1 MNAALWR
8 KAIRESRLQLI
19 VSSVLLVLFGW
30 LLVWL
35 MSLIPILM
43 IRDLLK
49 TLPEG
54 MNRFMEAVAGVPI
67 DQITTTAGRL
77 SILYVH
83 VITTLVCIGWA
94 VGRGSDVVS
103 GEITRGT
110 MDLLLALPIRRVE
123 VVFVSA
129 VVAAIGAMVLALS
142 VWLGTWIGLATT
154 NPPAEMDP
162 TKLLP
167 AVAML
172 PIAQPLAPPEPVS
185 IAIFWPGVLNL
196 AAMTF
201 CLAGLTALLSS
212 WDRVRWRTIWLAGGL
227 FVVSFAVKMVA
238 RMWPPGEWMKYLSFL
253 TAFEPQQLILIRNDA
268 TRGLAWRYDGIL
280 LAIGLAGYAAAAVIF
295 TRRDIPAEH

>member
-1 MNAALWR
+1 MNRALWH
-8 KAIRESRLQLI
+8 KAIREARVQLI
-19 VSSVLLVLFGW
+19 LSSAILVLFGW

-35 MSLIPILM
+35 MSLIPILT

-49 TLPEG
+49 SLPNE
-54 MNRFMEAVAGVPI
+54 MNRFMEAAAGVPV

-110 MDLLLALPIRRVE
+110 MDLLLTLPIRRVE
-123 VVFVSA
+123 VVLASA
-129 VVAAIGAMVLALS
+129 VVAGVGAMVLAVS

-154 NPPAEMDP
+154 SPPEQMEPA
-162 TKLLP
+162 KLLP
-167 AVAML
+167 GAAML
-172 PIAQPLAPPEPVS
+172 RIPLGPVPPEQVS
-185 IAIFWPGVLNL
+185 IAIFWPGVFNL
-196 AAMTF
+196 ATMTF

-238 RMWPPGEWMKYLSFL
+238 RLWEKGDWMKYLSFL
-253 TAFEPQQLILIRNDA
+253 TAFEPQQLILIHNDA
-268 TRGLAWRYDGIL
+268 TRGLAWQYDGIL
-280 LAIGLAGYAAAAVIF
+280 LAIGLAGYAAAAVVF
-295 TRRDIPAEH
+295 TRRDIPAAH

>member
-1 MNAALWR
+1 MNRALWR

-35 MSLIPILM
+35 MSLVPILV
-43 IRDLLK
+43 IRDLLR
-49 TLPEG
+49 TLPG
-54 MNRFMEAVAGVPI
+54 AVNRFMEAAAGIPI
-67 DQITTTAGRL
+67 DQITTYAGRL

-83 VITTLVCIGWA
+83 VITMLVSIGWA

-110 MDLLLALPIRRVE
+110 MDLLLTLPIRRVE
-123 VVFVSA
+123 VVAVSA
-129 VVAAIGAMVLALS
+129 VVAAVGALVLAVS

-154 NPPAEMDP
+154 SPPKQLEPA
-162 TKLLP
+162 KLLP
-167 AVAML
+167 AAAVL
-172 PIAQPLAPPEPVS
+172 PIPQSHAPPEPVS

-238 RMWPPGEWMKYLSFL
+238 RLWPPGDWMKYLSFL
-253 TAFEPQQLILIRNDA
+253 TAFEPQQLILIHSDA

-280 LAIGLAGYAAAAVIF
+280 LAIGVAGYAGAAVIF
-295 TRRDIPAEH
+295 TRRDIPAAY

>member
-1 MNAALWR
+1 MNRALWR

-35 MSLIPILM
+35 MSLIPILT
-43 IRDLLK
+43 IRDLLTK
-49 TLPEG
+49 LPEP
-54 MNRFMEAVAGVPI
+54 MNRFMEAAAGVPI
-67 DQITTTAGRL
+67 DQITTSAGRL

-123 VVFVSA
+123 VVLVSA
-129 VVAAIGAMVLALS
+129 VVAAIGAMALAVS

-154 NPPAEMDP
+154 NPPAEVDP
-162 TKLLP
+162 AKLLP

-212 WDRVRWRTIWLAGGL
+212 WDHVRWRTIWLAGGL

-238 RMWPPGEWMKYLSFL
+238 RLWPPGDWMKYLSFL

-295 TRRDIPAEH
+295 TRRDIPAAH